1 MTIAWIAM
9 KNAPAA
15 MRLAMFGMN
24 SLITIRV
31 RLSPI
36 VVAAA
41 TNSVLRNASAC
52 ARSTR
57 ASAAQLPSPII
68 SIVATAV
75 CRPFGTTPAITIAS
89 GRVGMARKTP
99 VIALSTVSA
108 RPAKAPAAQPQATA
122 SVRAIAVAP
131 AISSSVSGVAVSTSE
146 STS

>member
-1 MTIAWIAM
+1 M

-24 SLITIRV
+24 SLTTIRT

-36 VVAAA
+36 VVADA
-41 TNSVLRNASAC
+41 TKSVLRSASAW

-75 CRPFGTTPAITIAS
+75 WRPFGTTPATTIAS
-89 GRVGMARKTP
+89 GSMGIARKTP
-99 VIALSTVSA
+99 VTALSTESA
-108 RPAKAPAAQPQATA
+108 RPGNSPAAQPQATA
-122 SVRAIAVAP
+122 SASAIAVAP
-131 AISSSVSGVAVSTSE
+131 AISSRVSGAAVSTCE
-146 STS
+146 RTS